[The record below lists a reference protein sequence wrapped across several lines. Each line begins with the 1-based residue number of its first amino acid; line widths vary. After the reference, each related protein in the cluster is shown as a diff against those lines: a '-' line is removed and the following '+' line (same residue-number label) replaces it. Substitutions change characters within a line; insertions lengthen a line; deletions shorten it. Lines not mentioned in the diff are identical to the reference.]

1 MINLISDYFFNNY
14 DEDATEYWNGTCSK
28 LGSAVAVGWV
38 DPELANNELK
48 KMHTKQSRRERRN
61 ALNSSNELFL

>member
-48 KMHTKQSRRERRN
+48 KCIQNKVGEKGEM
-61 ALNSSNELFL
+61 L